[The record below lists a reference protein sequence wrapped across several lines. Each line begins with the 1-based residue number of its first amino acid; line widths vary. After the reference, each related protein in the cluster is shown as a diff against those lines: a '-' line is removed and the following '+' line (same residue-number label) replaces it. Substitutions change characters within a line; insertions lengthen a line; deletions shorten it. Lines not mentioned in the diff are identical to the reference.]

1 MIKLVVCDIDGTI
14 LGKNQSEIDKDTVL
28 ALENLHKKGKII
40 CFASG
45 RTYFSMRK
53 IASSLSF
60 ADDIYYICCDGA
72 LCVYREKVLYHKQ
85 ISIENMLRFARN
97 PDYTDKA
104 VMYYSDKFA
113 YITGSTPELLD
124 ELEAGS
130 IDRLDPISGIYDVK
144 APIFKIGVH
153 GLGKRPEKLIPC
165 PFELR
170 VAYDSGDIVEYTSR
184 FANKGLA
191 VSDLQMRLYL
201 SKFDTA
207 AFGDGDNDVEM
218 FSKAKYT
225 YAKRDGSEA
234 LKAVSA
240 EQFDIISNALEQI
253 V

>member
-1 MIKLVVCDIDGTI
+1 MIKLVVCDIDGT
-14 LGKNQSEIDKDTVL
+14 LLEKNQREIDKDTVN
-28 ALENLHKKGKII
+28 ALESLYKKGKII

-53 IASSLSF
+53 IAEPLSF

-72 LCVYREKVLYHKQ
+72 LCIYRDKVLYHKQ
-85 ISIENMLRFARN
+85 ISTENMLRFARN
-97 PDYTDKA
+97 SDYSHKA
-104 VMYYSDKFA
+104 VMYYCDKFA
-113 YITGSTPELLD
+113 YVTGSTPGLLD
-124 ELEAGS
+124 ELEEAK

-144 APIFKIGVH
+144 APVFKIGVH
-153 GLGKRPEKLIPC
+153 GFGKRPEKLMPC

-170 VAYDSGDIVEYTSR
+170 VAYDAGDIVEYTSR

-191 VSDLQMRLYL
+191 LSDLQTRLYL

-225 YAKRDGSEA
+225 FANKDGSEN
-234 LKAVSA
+234 LKTVAS
-240 EQFDIISNALEQI
+240 EQFSIISEALGNI
-253 V
+253 H

>member
-1 MIKLVVCDIDGTI
+1 MIKLIVCDIDGTV
-14 LGKNQSEIDKDTVL
+14 LEKGKTEIDKDTVL
-28 ALENLHKKGKII
+28 ALEKLHKSGKII

-45 RTYFSMRK
+45 RTYFSIRK
-53 IASSLSF
+53 IADSLSF

-72 LCVYREKVLYHKQ
+72 VCVYRDKVLYHKQ
-85 ISIENMLRFARN
+85 ISIENMLKFARN
-97 PDYTDKA
+97 PDYSDKA

-113 YITGSTPELLD
+113 YITGSNPSLLD
-124 ELEAGS
+124 ELEAGN
-130 IDRLDPISGIYDVK
+130 IDTLDPISGIYDVK
-144 APIFKIGVH
+144 APIYKIGVH
-153 GLGKRPEKLIPC
+153 GFGKRPEKLTPC

-170 VAYDSGDIVEYTSR
+170 IAYDSGDIVEYTSR

-201 SKFDTA
+201 SKLDTA

-225 YAKRDGSEA
+225 YAKRNGSEA
-234 LKAVSA
+234 LKAVA
-240 EQFDIISNALEQI
+240 TEQFDSIADVLEKL

>member
-1 MIKLVVCDIDGTI
+1 MIKLIVCDIDGTI
-14 LGKNQSEIDKDTVL
+14 LGKGKTEIDKDTVL
-28 ALENLHKKGKII
+28 ALENLHKSGKII

-45 RTYFSMRK
+45 RTYFSIRK
-53 IASSLSF
+53 IAESLSF

-72 LCVYREKVLYHKQ
+72 ICVYRDKVLYHKQ

-97 PDYTDKA
+97 SDYSDKA

-113 YITGSTPELLD
+113 YITGSTPSLLD
-124 ELEAGS
+124 ELEAGK
-130 IDRLDPISGIYDVK
+130 IDVLDPISGIYDVK
-144 APIFKIGVH
+144 APIYKIGVH
-153 GLGKRPEKLIPC
+153 GFGKRPEKLTPC

-170 VAYDSGDIVEYTSR
+170 VAYDAGDIVEYTSR

-201 SKFDTA
+201 SKLDTA
-207 AFGDGDNDVEM
+207 ALGDGDNDIEM

-225 YAKRDGSEA
+225 FAKRSGSEA
-234 LKAVSA
+234 LKAVSQ
-240 EQFDIISNALEQI
+240 EQFDRIADVLEKL